1 MTMLYGKWKTDKKRV
16 HKLKTEGGFR
26 FIRVFTVEHN
36 AARLGVYAQRLGKC
50 LAIKPDQRKFRLFLK
65 RARHKKNAPYQ
76 AQQPGTGRGDGNHH
90 AASIA
95 AS

>member
-1 MTMLYGKWKTDKKRV
+1 MIHGQWKTDKKRV
-16 HKLKTEGGFR
+16 SKLKTEGGFR
-26 FIRVFTVEHN
+26 LIRVFSIEHN
-36 AARLGVYAQRLGKC
+36 ADRLRVYARRLSKR
-50 LAIKPDQRKFRLFLK
+50 LAIQPDQRKFRLVLK
-65 RARHKKNAPYQ
+65 RSRRNKNAPYQ